1 MDTCLTRLNLLVTPD
16 DFDHEKLLKK
26 LSFALRITSVNVTKS
41 AGLKKPLKESFAF
54 WAVKIMLMI
63 YRIVYS
69 W

>member
-16 DFDHEKLLKK
+16 DFDHKTLHKK

-41 AGLKKPLKESFAF
+41 AGLKKPLKKSFGF
-54 WAVKIMLMI
+54 WAVKMLMI